1 MSTLQNASQ
10 REIGG
15 VVYTCEKLPA
25 EPAFKL
31 FLRATK
37 TLEAAEGLL
46 EAVIFGGDDLDVL
59 RNLFVFA
66 RECDEEKV
74 HALVTELYRLPKGD
88 GEPDGIADLL
98 KLAQFALE
106 VNYKDFLGGSL
117 GQKLRGEAP
126 TPPMQLS

>member
-1 MSTLQNASQ
+1 MTAE

-46 EAVIFGGDDLDVL
+46 EAIIFGGDDLDVV
-59 RNLFVFA
+59 RNLFAFA
-66 RECDEEKV
+66 RECNEEKV
-74 HALVTELYRLPKGD
+74 HALVMDLYRLPKGE
-88 GEPDGIADLL
+88 GEPEGIGDLL
-98 KLAQFALE
+98 KVAQFALE
-106 VNYKDFLGGSL
+106 VNYRDFLGGCL
-117 GQKLRGEAP
+117 GGKLRGEEP
-126 TPPMQLS
+126 ETQTQSH